1 VSHRGGAGRTLAASA
16 LLAATLLTGCSGGGS
31 GGGSGDGSQ
40 PAPSRRTTP
49 TTSPT
54 TAYPSGAPTGT
65 LLTDPG
71 SDLAFGESATV
82 TWNPRQGVVGTA
94 RISVG
99 KVQRTT
105 FKKSFLDWRVDARMK
120 TYTPYFVHARVRN
133 VGPTDL
139 GGVAVPLYGESDAD
153 ALVEAA
159 LFKETF
165 KPCHASTLPKP
176 FANGASTP
184 VCLVYLVPN
193 KGKLVGAAF
202 RPTEDFDPIVWKLG
216 APTLSPAASPP
227 ASPSLAPTV
236 SPTASPIS

>member
-1 VSHRGGAGRTLAASA
+1 MAHPEGTRRALVVSA
-16 LLAATLLTGCSGGGS
+16 LLAATVLTGCSGGSDDSEGATS
-31 GGGSGDGSQ
+31 AGK
-40 PAPSRRTTP
+40 SRTP
-49 TTSPT
+49 TASPT
-54 TAYPSGAPTGT
+54 TAYPTGTPTGT
-65 LLTDPG
+65 VLTDPG
-71 SDLAFGESATV
+71 SDLAFGEAATV
-82 TWNPRQGVVGTA
+82 TWNPRQGVVGTVQI
-94 RISVG
+94 RVR
-99 KVQRTT
+99 KVERTT

-236 SPTASPIS
+236 SPTVSPTS